1 MKKVLIVEDDEKTLR
16 ALEFALTEE
25 GYEAVC
31 SGNGQS
37 GLDKARS
44 ARPDLILLDIMLP
57 DITGFE
63 VCRALKSDNNFKA
76 IPIIMMTALGDTDNI
91 VKGLSA
97 GADDYVSKPFNL
109 EELLARVKS
118 HLRMKELYDIVKTE
132 EEEKSAF
139 LDVSRSLSATVSPYE
154 TLYTIVVKIAEIIE
168 VKRCSIIYVDA
179 GGGKGFVMASHDSR
193 EVKNLQIDLN
203 KYPEIQKVVETG
215 KEVVIND
222 VLNDPILSSYREVL
236 GLLNIRSIMA
246 FPITFKD
253 SLIGTLVLRTSRR
266 ETPFN
271 EREIRFCSVISHLA
285 ASPLKNAYFID
296 IIQKEKEQEKDKR
309 LAAQEYSQ
317 VLIDSSLDM
326 IISADQNRRIV
337 EFNHAAEDAFGY
349 RKEEVL
355 GKKVDMLYGDPDEG
369 KRISK
374 VLLEKER
381 FAGEI
386 ANKRRNGDVFP
397 AFLSASVLRNF
408 KGEFMGVMGISRDIT
423 EIKKAEEELIS
434 AKDKAEKAT
443 NLKDKFVSLVA
454 HDLKEPLGCLLSSLA
469 YIRSNLA
476 DANVEKNLKALMNTA
491 INSGEHMHRMI
502 GDLLNLSRLKTG
514 EIKPNYAFTD
524 AYFLATKAVSAF
536 AQSASIKG
544 ITLKSEIKERTRIYA
559 DATLMYA
566 VIQNLVSNAVK
577 FCKEGDR
584 ITILVPSG
592 ERATIS
598 ISVSDTG
605 RGIEAER
612 LEKLF
617 SYEEKT
623 STTGTM
629 GERGTGFGLPL
640 SRDIMEGHGGELIV
654 ESTPGK
660 GSVFHA
666 RLPYVRPKVL
676 IVDDN
681 ENIRVMLAAFLEK
694 EDIEIL
700 EAENGKE
707 AMKVLE
713 QASPHLVITDIMMPV
728 MGGLEVLRLL
738 KECPVKK
745 SIPVIVT
752 NSDCDLK
759 TRDSAFRMGA
769 ADFVVKP
776 FIYEDLVARVRKI
789 LV

>member
-1 MKKVLIVEDDEKTLR
+1 MKKVLVVEDDEKTLR

-31 SGNGQS
+31 SGSGQS
-37 GLDKARS
+37 GLDNARS

-57 DITGFE
+57 DISGFE

-76 IPIIMMTALGDTDNI
+76 IPIIMMTALGDTENI

-109 EELLARVKS
+109 GELLARVKS

-139 LDVSRSLSATVSPYE
+139 LDVSRSLSATASPYE
-154 TLYTIVVKIAEIIE
+154 TLFIIVVKIAEIIE

-193 EVKNLQIDLN
+193 EIKHLEIDLN

-222 VLNDPILSSYREVL
+222 VMNDPILSSYREVL

-271 EREIRFCSVISHLA
+271 EREIRFCGVISHLA
-285 ASPLKNAYFID
+285 ASPLRNAYILE
-296 IIQKEKEQEKDKR
+296 ILQKEKEQEKYER

-326 IISADQNRRIV
+326 IISADQDRRIV
-337 EFNHAAEDAFGY
+337 EFNHAAEEAFSY
-349 RKEEVL
+349 RKKEVL

-476 DANVEKNLKALMNTA
+476 DTNVEKNLKALMNTA

-524 AYFLATKAVSAF
+524 AYFLAMKAVSVF
-536 AQSASIKG
+536 AQPASIKG
-544 ITLKSEIKERTRIYA
+544 ITLKSKIKERTRIYA

-577 FCKEGDR
+577 FCKKGDL
-584 ITILVPSG
+584 ITIFVPKG

-598 ISVSDTG
+598 VSDTG
-605 RGIEAER
+605 KGIEPER
-612 LEKLF
+612 FEKLF

-640 SRDIMEGHGGELIV
+640 SRDIMEGHGGELAV

-666 RLPYVRPKVL
+666 RLPYVRPKAL

-707 AMKVLE
+707 AMKILE
-713 QASPHLVITDIMMPV
+713 QTSPHLIITDIMMPV
-728 MGGLEVLRLL
+728 MDGLEVLRRL
-738 KECPVKK
+738 KECPLKK

-759 TRDSAFRMGA
+759 TRDSAFRLGA